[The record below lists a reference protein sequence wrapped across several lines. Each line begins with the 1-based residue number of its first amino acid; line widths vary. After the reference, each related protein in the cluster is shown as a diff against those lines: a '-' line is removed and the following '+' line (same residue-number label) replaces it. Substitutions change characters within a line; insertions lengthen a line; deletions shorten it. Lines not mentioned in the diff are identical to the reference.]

1 MRTQSMNSESELES
15 LEISIDQAKKAIEKR
30 NKLRT
35 LIKDH
40 NFTAIIDDG
49 YFKDEAVRLVHLRAD
64 YNFKTPEAQE
74 DNLKQIEAIG
84 IFKAYLHT
92 VFQQGQAAENALENH
107 EQTREEILSEDLEG
121 DD

>member
-1 MRTQSMNSESELES
+1 MNKESELES
-15 LEISIDQAKKAIEKR
+15 IEISIDQARKAIEKR

-49 YFKDEAVRLVHLRAD
+49 YFKDEAVRLVHLRSD
-64 YNFKTPEAQE
+64 YNFQSEKDQE

-84 IFKAYLHT
+84 TFKAYLHSI
-92 VFQQGQAAENALENH
+92 FQQGQAAVNALEGH
-107 EQTREEILSEDLEG
+107 EQTREEILGEDLEG